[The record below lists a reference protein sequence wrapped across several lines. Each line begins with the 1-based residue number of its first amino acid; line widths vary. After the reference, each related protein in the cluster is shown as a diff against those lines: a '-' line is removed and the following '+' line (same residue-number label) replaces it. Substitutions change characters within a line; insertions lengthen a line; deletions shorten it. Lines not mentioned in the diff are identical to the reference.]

1 MMINGISEKE
11 RNDMSMEEVEL
22 FSTFE
27 SLYREAN
34 NKQIAHWIAKSMMGG
49 K

>member
-1 MMINGISEKE
+1 MMHGISEE
-11 RNDMSMEEVEL
+11 TINNMSMEDVEL

-27 SLYREAN
+27 SLYRERN
-34 NKQIAHWIAKSMMGG
+34 NKEIAHWIAKSMMGG